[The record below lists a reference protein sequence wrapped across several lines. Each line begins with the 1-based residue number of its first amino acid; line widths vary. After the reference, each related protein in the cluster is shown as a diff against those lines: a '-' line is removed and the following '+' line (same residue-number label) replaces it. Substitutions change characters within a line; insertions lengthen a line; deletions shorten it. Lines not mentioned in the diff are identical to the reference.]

1 MLCLHLAPGE
11 YMTIG
16 SDVVV
21 QVDGIAGNRCKLLI
35 QAPRQVPIVRGAV
48 LERTGGERPD
58 CVFDTPHWY
67 KREVP
72 WDRSKAQALQA
83 MRKLLSQMD
92 GRDDDVKA
100 LRRQLNHMFPTEAK
114 QPQEVSNG

>member
-83 MRKLLSQMD
+83 MRCQSPAAAAEPHVPH
-92 GRDDDVKA
+92 GSKA
-100 LRRQLNHMFPTEAK
+100 IPRGFKRLTSRLKYSSA
-114 QPQEVSNG
+114 